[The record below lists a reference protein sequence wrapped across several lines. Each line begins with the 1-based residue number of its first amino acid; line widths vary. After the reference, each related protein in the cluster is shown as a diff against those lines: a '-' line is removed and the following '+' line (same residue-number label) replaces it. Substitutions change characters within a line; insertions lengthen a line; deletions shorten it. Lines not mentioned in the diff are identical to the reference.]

1 MFTQHRQNQRLKKI
15 VADQALDID
24 MLKELNRGAPIDV
37 SGEFGEDFA
46 GVVALLAP
54 DDSGHG
60 EAFGGA
66 AGGVGAG
73 AGGYS
78 AGER

>member
-1 MFTQHRQNQRLKKI
+1 MS
-15 VADQALDID
+15 
-24 MLKELNRGAPIDV
+24 

-46 GVVALLAP
+46 GEVALLAA
-54 DDSGHG
+54 DDFGHG

-73 AGGYS
+73 AGVIAQANDDREVQGAVRGAVAS
-78 AGER
+78 AVQPVAVGPVTAS